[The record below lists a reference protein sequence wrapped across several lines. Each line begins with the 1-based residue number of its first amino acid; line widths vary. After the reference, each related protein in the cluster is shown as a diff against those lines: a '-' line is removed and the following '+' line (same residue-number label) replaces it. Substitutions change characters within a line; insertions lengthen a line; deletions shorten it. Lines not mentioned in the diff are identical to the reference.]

1 MRQPR
6 EMRDFIMYAVCNWG
20 TPRGVFFTRRE
31 ALLHARITAA
41 RDNIK
46 DWRTVY
52 EINKVR
58 VAPFVNGGAR

>member
-1 MRQPR
+1 
-6 EMRDFIMYAVCNWG
+6 MYAVCNWG